1 MVAIAGRHGLAGP
14 AEKEEKEEREN
25 AMKWLYHKH
34 GGDEAWYLVLE
45 DEYWY
50 TERTGKA
57 FKCHR
62 REGQLSRIQELS
74 PSTQA
79 AVTAAFQ
86 KAIDQWMALLPEP
99 LRPTALQART
109 CKCGCKSQPRPK
121 GEFATD
127 ACRLRYFRQQQ
138 RKAKGPG
145 QLDLPI
151 AQEKIASQA
160 FPRVVYDNHGIKV
173 TVDEQRPGYGSYTI
187 EEGTDAPYIVNTNT
201 ELVEFGI
208 LKHLM
213 NKVDQVRP
221 LQKTLDAL
229 IMIREAFAANPLP
242 IHEFHRLHP
251 ALQKKAD
258 WIAAIRKVGDMIA
271 ATKPTFEERYGKQAQ
286 QPAAGPKGTPA
297 SERARF
303 EKIVIDAMMKR
314 HAVGRVYDYKINFL
328 WGSEGYD
335 FSNGYEKAWNN
346 AFTRLQ
352 KAGKILHNNDKSDYR
367 HRLSDE
373 VLAMHSPEPPVAAPS
388 KIAQSVNK
396 RPVAPPAPKPRS
408 TEKAPTGKAIGLTK
422 RIEQLLE
429 TGEHRIDYIVASLG
443 LGQDKFNSVRSTIN
457 LLFLNGHIGRR
468 LVPSADTVYS
478 YASTSFYKS
487 HNITFE
493 TSK

>member
-1 MVAIAGRHGLAGP
+1 MVGI
-14 AEKEEKEEREN
+14 
-25 AMKWLYHKH
+25 WLYHKQ

-62 REGQLSRIQELS
+62 REGQPSRIQELA

-99 LRPTALQART
+99 LRPAALQART

-145 QLDLPI
+145 QLELPI
-151 AQEKIASQA
+151 AQEKSQA

-213 NKVDQVRP
+213 NNADRVRP
-221 LQKTLDAL
+221 LERTLYAL
-229 IMIREAFAANPLP
+229 IGLREAFEKAPLP
-242 IHEFHRLHP
+242 IDEAHRLHP

-258 WIAAIRKVGDMIA
+258 WIAAIRKVGDMIT
-271 ATKPTFEERYGKQAQ
+271 ATKPTFEDRHGKPAQ
-286 QPAAGPKGTPA
+286 QPAVWPKGTPA
-297 SERARF
+297 SERARW
-303 EKIVIDAMMKR
+303 EKIVIDAMTRENSPKGFDYMK
-314 HAVGRVYDYKINFL
+314 NFL
-328 WGSEGYD
+328 WCSKGHQFGDAE
-335 FSNGYEKAWNN
+335 YERPWVN
-346 AFTRLQ
+346 AFKRLVKARRIETRKDGADNLY
-352 KAGKILHNNDKSDYR
+352 KLAGETPTPHGLPTMLPLRRPS
-367 HRLSDE
+367 L
-373 VLAMHSPEPPVAAPS
+373 PPT
-388 KIAQSVNK
+388 
-396 RPVAPPAPKPRS
+396 APPAPKPRS
-408 TEKAPTGKAIGLTK
+408 TEKAPTGKTIGLTK

-443 LGQDKFNSVRSTIN
+443 LGQDKFTSVRSAIN
-457 LLFLNGHIGRR
+457 LLFLNRRIGRR
-468 LVPSADTVYS
+468 PVPGADSVYS
-478 YASTSFYKS
+478 YASTGYYELHKLS
-487 HNITFE
+487 FE